1 MLFPLLCLNLCKNYN
16 MEVFSDMQQVK
27 RHFFALR
34 NGIIA
39 DTIRKAGY
47 NYKIIFGLNIP
58 QLKEIAENLGKN
70 LDLALKLRENVST
83 RESLLLAPM
92 IYPVDSLT
100 YDDAILWAKSCPTT
114 EVADVLCHSLLKF
127 SPYSAKLS
135 EEMIISDNSMHK
147 YLGMRLLLNISAQIS
162 DSIKSVCRS
171 ELENATSLRF
181 IANQVLLDK
190 DFE

>member
-1 MLFPLLCLNLCKNYN
+1 
-16 MEVFSDMQQVK
+16 
-27 RHFFALR
+27 
-34 NGIIA
+34 
-39 DTIRKAGY
+39 
-47 NYKIIFGLNIP
+47 
-58 QLKEIAENLGKN
+58 
-70 LDLALKLRENVST
+70 
-83 RESLLLAPM
+83 M

-114 EVADVLCHSLLKF
+114 EVADILCHSLLKF
-127 SPYSAKLS
+127 SPYAAKLS

-147 YLGMRLLLNISAQIS
+147 YLGMRLLLNISAPIS

-171 ELENATSLRF
+171 EVENATSLRF